1 MGGTIWEMT
10 RRSFMRW
17 LGSAG
22 AASGAGF
29 LTAWGGVA
37 RAASAVPGRVHR
49 LGRPESMTPLE
60 REHMPRIQMPHHAE
74 DGAEVP
80 IIIDMD
86 HDQRPGDYIESIE
99 IIKFSDPV
107 PNKGIYHFTP
117 ATGRVHLS
125 ARLRMD
131 RGRSKV
137 FVFVNCTKHGRFRIA
152 RPIQVDKSGC

>member
-10 RRSFMRW
+10 RRSFIRW
-17 LGSAG
+17 LASVG
-22 AASGAGF
+22 AASVAGI
-29 LTAWGGVA
+29 LTAGAGVA
-37 RAASAVPGRVHR
+37 RAAAAASGRVRR

-99 IIKFSDPV
+99 IFKFSDPV

-117 ATGRVHLS
+117 AAGRVHLS
-125 ARLRMD
+125 VRLRMD

-137 FVFVNCTKHGRFRIA
+137 FVFVNCTKHGRFRIS
-152 RPIQVDKSGC
+152 RPIQVDKGGC

>member
-1 MGGTIWEMT
+1 MSGTIWEMT

-17 LGSAG
+17 LAHVG
-22 AASGAGF
+22 AASGAGI
-29 LTAWGGVA
+29 LTAPGAAA
-37 RAASAVPGRVHR
+37 RAASRRVRR

-74 DGAEVP
+74 DGSEVP

-99 IIKFSDPV
+99 IFKFSDPV

-117 ATGRVHLS
+117 ASGRVHLS

-152 RPIQVDKSGC
+152 RPIQVDKGGC